1 MTWLSIIGAMTSVG
15 GQRVRDADG
24 RAHSPVE
31 QRLIE
36 SVASGEVL
44 DLAGDGPVDE
54 AAMRSWGEERT
65 ISASVIR
72 ELVRGRLVSEP
83 DPHGLRL
90 RGARIAGQI
99 DLENITSDLALEL
112 RDCLLP
118 SGLNLRKAQLLAV
131 ALTGCR
137 IEQAADS
144 DDAPV
149 DATRFAARVLS
160 LERSTATSASEQGTV
175 RLLAAHIGTVDC
187 SGARLESTSG
197 PALDADGLQVD
208 QSVFLRD
215 GFTATSAS
223 ERGTVR
229 LLGAHLGGQL
239 NCSGARLQ
247 NTTGPALNADHLQV
261 DQDVFLHNGFT
272 ATSASEQGTIRL
284 LGARLGTLD
293 CSGARLEN
301 TVGPALEADHLQVN
315 RDVAL
320 DAGFT
325 ATSASEL
332 GTVQLPGAHIGGV
345 LYCSGARLENTATGP
360 ALNTDG
366 LRVDQDV
373 LLDGGF
379 TATSADGQAVLVLTG
394 ARIGGTFRLDTDR
407 ATHMAPN
414 QGSLIE
420 LDGLTYSGLPR
431 PASLSRWLT
440 VLREHTPGYA
450 AQPYQHL
457 AAAYRAAG
465 HDRDARTVLIAQRRD
480 QIERAGL
487 ATSERAWGRLTGI
500 TLGYGYQPW
509 RSLLLLLATLATA
522 VTLSVTAGHHGGL
535 AEKPAITG
543 AVAVTACTTIDQIG
557 VGLDLGTPLIKTGAG
572 DRCQPTHTPAGQTL
586 TIASWFLQLL
596 AWTFATLFI
605 AGFTSAV
612 RKT

>member
-1 MTWLSIIGAMTSVG
+1 MTSVG

-36 SVASGEVL
+36 SVACGEVL

-54 AAMRSWGEERT
+54 AAMRAWGDERT
-65 ISASVIR
+65 VSASVIR

-160 LERSTATSASEQGTV
+160 LERSTATCASEQGTI
-175 RLLAAHIGTVDC
+175 RLLAAHIGTLDC
-187 SGARLESTSG
+187 SGARLENTTG

-223 ERGTVR
+223 ERGTIR

-239 NCSGARLQ
+239 NCSGARLE

-284 LGARLGTLD
+284 LGAHLGVLY

-301 TVGPALEADHLQVN
+301 TTGPALEADQLQVD

-320 DAGFT
+320 VGGFT

-332 GTVQLPGAHIGGV
+332 GTIQLLGAHIGGV
-345 LYCSGARLENTATGP
+345 LYCSGARLENTTGP

-373 LLDGGF
+373 LLDDGF
-379 TATSADGQAVLVLTG
+379 TATSADGQAVLVFTG

-407 ATHMAPN
+407 ATHTAPD

-420 LDGLTYSGLPR
+420 LDGLTYSGLPQ
-431 PASLSRWLT
+431 PASLRRWLT
-440 VLREHTPGYA
+440 LLREHTPGYA

-465 HDRDARTVLIAQRRD
+465 HDRDARTILIAQRRD
-480 QIERAGL
+480 QIQRAGL
-487 ATSERAWGRLTGI
+487 AGSERAWGRLTGI

-509 RSLLLLLATLATA
+509 RTLLLLLATLATA
-522 VTLSVTAGHHGGL
+522 VTLSVIGGHHGGL
-535 AEKPAITG
+535 AQKPTITG
-543 AVAVTACTTIDQIG
+543 AVAATACTTIDQIG
-557 VGLDLGTPLIKTGAG
+557 VGLDLGTPLINTGARE
-572 DRCQPTHTPAGQTL
+572 RCQPTNAPVGQTL
-586 TIASWFLQLL
+586 TIAGWFLQLL